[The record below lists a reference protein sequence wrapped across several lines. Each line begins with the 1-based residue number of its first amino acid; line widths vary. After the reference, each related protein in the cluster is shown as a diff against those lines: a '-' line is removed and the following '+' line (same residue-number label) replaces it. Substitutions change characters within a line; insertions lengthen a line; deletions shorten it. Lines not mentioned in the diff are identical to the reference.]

1 MIQRSTGPISPKM
14 EEKIKQAKSK
24 QLTAKIK
31 IRRIV
36 DEQRA

>member
-1 MIQRSTGPISPKM
+1 M